1 MAWKK
6 ASPEMSEL
14 LADALG
20 PFPAEKR
27 QMFGFPAY
35 FVNGNMF
42 TGVFEDVIILRL
54 AEPDREELRAAYDE
68 AAPFEPMEG
77 RPMREYLVVPE
88 SLYADREALHHWLQ
102 RSFSWAS
109 GLPPKVKKPRK
120 TS

>member
-1 MAWKK
+1 
-6 ASPEMSEL
+6 MSEL

-54 AEPDREELRAAYDE
+54 ADPDREE
-68 AAPFEPMEG
+68 
-77 RPMREYLVVPE
+77 
-88 SLYADREALHHWLQ
+88 LHHWLQ

-109 GLPPKVKKPRK
+109 GLTPKVKKPRK

>member
-6 ASPEMSEL
+6 ASPEMSAL
-14 LADALG
+14 LAEALE

-35 FVNGNMF
+35 FANGNMF
-42 TGVFEDVIILRL
+42 TGIFEDVIILRL
-54 AEPDREELRAAYDE
+54 SDADREELRASYDE
-68 AAPFEPMEG
+68 ATPFEPMEG

-88 SLYADREALHHWLQ
+88 SLCADREAFNHWLQ

-120 TS
+120 TP